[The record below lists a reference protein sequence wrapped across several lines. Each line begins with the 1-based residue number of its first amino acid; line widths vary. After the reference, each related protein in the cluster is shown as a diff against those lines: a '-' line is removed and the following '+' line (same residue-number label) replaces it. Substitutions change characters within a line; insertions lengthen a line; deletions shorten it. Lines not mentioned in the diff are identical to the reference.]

1 MSGDIDNKRINA
13 MNGKIRDGLLKTLLI
28 VLAVTISSLDS
39 CNTRGKTEILWD
51 NFGVPH
57 IYAKNMQEM
66 YYAFGWAQMS
76 SHGDLILRLYAQAR
90 GKASEFLG
98 KEYIESDM
106 KVLSFD
112 LPALAE
118 RSYQQQDE
126 KYRSMLDAF
135 TKGMNEYATNH
146 PEEIGEALRK
156 ILPVTVYDVISHTTR
171 VTCLEFLAGDDISTV
186 KRLTVP
192 GSNAIAIGPSKSA
205 SGNAILLTNPHLP
218 WYDFFTWFEA
228 HLNSEGFNAYGI
240 ALVGMPS
247 LSMAFNNN
255 LGWAHT
261 VNTIDASDR
270 YELTLKDGGYTL
282 DNKVVPFEKR
292 SVTLKVREDDGSL
305 KEIEFELKD
314 SEHGPVIAEK
324 GDKAYAVRIAG
335 LENSRI
341 FEQYQ
346 KMALA
351 GNINEFE
358 SALKMLQNPMF
369 NVIYADRSGNILY
382 VFNGNVPVRKS
393 GDFYSWR
400 GMISGS
406 ESENIWKEIHQYNDL
421 PRLLNPPSGF
431 IQNCNDPP
439 WTSTYPT
446 VLDPDDFPKYM
457 SPTGMGLR
465 PQRAVNMI
473 KDNPSV
479 TFDQML
485 DYKLNTGMESA
496 DRFLGDLLEAAWKS
510 SDSMVIKAAEILKR
524 WDRKTESDSRGAVL
538 FAEWWDGVR
547 NTIFEKQWDPL
558 NPVSTPAGIKDK
570 EAAVR
575 LLSIAAGNIIAKYGS
590 LDIKWGDVYRFRING
605 LDFPA
610 NGGPD
615 KYGIF
620 RTISFID
627 DKDNRKRSIHGDT
640 YIAITEF
647 GKEVK
652 AKVLLS
658 YGNSSQPGNK
668 HYGDQLSLMSEKKL
682 RPALLSR
689 SEILRNLEKRESFNK

>member
-1 MSGDIDNKRINA
+1 
-13 MNGKIRDGLLKTLLI
+13 MNGKIRNGFLKTLLI
-28 VLAVTISSLDS
+28 LLAVTISSLDS
-39 CNTRGKTEILWD
+39 CNTAGKTEILWD
-51 NFGVPH
+51 NYGVPH
-57 IYAKNMQEM
+57 IYAKNAYNM

-76 SHGDLILRLYAQAR
+76 SHADLILRLYAQAR

-98 KEYIESDM
+98 EEYIESDM

-135 TKGMNEYATNH
+135 TRGMNDYATNH
-146 PEEIGEALRK
+146 PEEIGESLRK
-156 ILPVTVYDVISHTTR
+156 ILPVTVYDIISHTTR
-171 VTCLEFLAGDDISTV
+171 VTCLEFLAGDDISAV

-192 GSNAIAIGPSKSA
+192 GSNAIAIAPSKSS
-205 SGNAILLTNPHLP
+205 SGNAMLLTNPHLP

-282 DNKVVPFEKR
+282 DGKVVPFKKR
-292 SVTLKVREDDGSL
+292 SLTFKVKEDDGSL
-305 KEIEFELKD
+305 KDIEFELKI

-341 FEQYQ
+341 FEQYH

-351 GNINEFE
+351 GNIVEFE

-406 ESENIWKEIHQYNDL
+406 ESEYIWKSIHQYREL

-446 VLDPDDFPKYM
+446 VLDPDDFPEYM

-473 KDNPSV
+473 KDNPAIS
-479 TFDQML
+479 FDQL
-485 DYKLNTGMESA
+485 VGYKFNTGMESA
-496 DRFLGDLLEAAWKS
+496 DRFLGDLLAAAGES
-510 SDSMVIKAAEILKR
+510 SDSLVIKAADVLKR
-524 WDRKTESDSRGAVL
+524 WDRKTESDSRGAIL
-538 FAEWWDGVR
+538 FAAWWDRIR
-547 NTIFEKQWDPL
+547 NTLFEKQWDPD
-558 NPVSTPAGIKDK
+558 NPVSTPAGIKDREIAVQLLS
-570 EAAVR
+570 EAAED
-575 LLSIAAGNIIAKYGS
+575 IIARYGS
-590 LDIKWGDVYRFRING
+590 LDIKWGEVYRFRING

-615 KYGIF
+615 QYGIF

-627 DKDNRKRSIHGDT
+627 DTDGRKRSIHGDT

-647 GKEVK
+647 GKKVT

-682 RPALLSR
+682 RPALLYR
-689 SEILRNLEKRESFNK
+689 SEILKNLEKRESLNK